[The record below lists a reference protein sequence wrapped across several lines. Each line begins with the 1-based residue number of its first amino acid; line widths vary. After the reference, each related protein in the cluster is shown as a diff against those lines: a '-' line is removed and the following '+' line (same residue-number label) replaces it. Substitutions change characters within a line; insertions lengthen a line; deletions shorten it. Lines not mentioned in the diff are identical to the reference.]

1 MKGERRGRRDYEI
14 KQKRNTTNNG
24 KAFYNI
30 PYKDREERIK
40 HRNGQKKKLTHLK
53 TVACGTKAEGTKKT
67 RSENGEEKKRID
79 CVVFSGRSEDN
90 IRNVLLI

>member
-1 MKGERRGRRDYEI
+1 MKLNKKET
-14 KQKRNTTNNG
+14 QQNNG

-67 RSENGEEKKRID
+67 RSENREEKKRID